1 MSHNDTTPLQTL
13 IMAAGKGTRMESDL
27 PKVLHTIHDRPL
39 LDYAIEAA
47 LKTGSEKIIVIIGYQ
62 AELVRKT
69 FARRN
74 LIFVEQHEQL
84 GTGHAVLQAR
94 HVFTHY
100 QGNILILCGDVP
112 LLSAEILQQ
121 FIDEHASSRATL
133 SVLTTVPDNPRGYGR
148 VIKEDGTQKI
158 LRIVEERDATPAE
171 RLIKEINSGIYLAK
185 SPFLFDAVS
194 RITNTNKQQEY
205 YLTDIVEIANRDGL
219 SVHACLTADA
229 QAVMGINTPEE
240 LKRAESCYRNGNH

>member
-1 MSHNDTTPLQTL
+1 MLHRDSTTLQTL

-27 PKVLHTIHDRPL
+27 PKVLHTVHDRPL
-39 LDYAIEAA
+39 LDYVIDAA
-47 LKTGSEKIIVIIGYQ
+47 LKTGSEKIIVIIGHQ

-69 FARRN
+69 FASRN
-74 LIFVEQHEQL
+74 LIFVEQFEQL
-84 GTGHAVLQAR
+84 GTGHAVLQAQ
-94 HVFTHY
+94 HVFSHY

-121 FIDEHASSRATL
+121 FINEHVSSRVTL
-133 SVLTTVPDNPRGYGR
+133 SVLTTLLDNPQGYGR
-148 VIKEDGTQKI
+148 IVKEDGTQKI

-171 RLIKEINSGIYLAK
+171 RLIKEINSGIYLAE

-194 RITNTNKQQEY
+194 RITNTNKQKEY

-219 SVHACLTADA
+219 SVRACLTADS

-240 LKRAESCYRNGNH
+240 LKRAESCYKAGNH